1 MLKTRAGKIIGNVPT
16 DPNLPTDASDVCLDA
31 MQLRV
36 RYGNR
41 SDMWIWR
48 LLENDPTFP
57 RPMVIRN
64 RRYWRRSE
72 IQAWE
77 ETKRGGVK

>member
-1 MLKTRAGKIIGNVPT
+1 MSITATGESEDT
-16 DPNLPTDASDVCLDA
+16 CLDA

-48 LLENDPTFP
+48 LLENDPSFP
-57 RPMVIRN
+57 RPLMIRN

-72 IQAWE
+72 IEAWE
-77 ETKRGGVK
+77 ETKRRES